1 MNWKELMKLN
11 YHNVQ
16 LQHDL
21 INTLGNA
28 ITPLPED
35 ELIHKVTNRGF
46 KHQRIYVDDEI
57 LEVLEYL
64 VRLGFVKK
72 TGDKYE
78 WFE

>member
-1 MNWKELMKLN
+1 MS

-16 LQHDL
+16 LQHDV

-28 ITPLPED
+28 VKPVPRD
-35 ELIHKVTNRGF
+35 KLIHEVTNRGF
-46 KHQRIYVDDEI
+46 KQQRIYREAEI

-64 VRLGFVKK
+64 VKLDFVHEHE
-72 TGDKYE
+72 GKYE